1 MLASVPSTWLPY
13 SVWHVW
19 VILDRLW
26 AHPLRASKN
35 EGRGVFSANES
46 RCVGA
51 YAIGSLV
58 KESWCAAKPSEIPT
72 SS

>member
-1 MLASVPSTWLPY
+1 
-13 SVWHVW
+13 

-26 AHPLRASKN
+26 AHPLGASKN
-35 EGRGVFSANES
+35 EGRVVFSAIES

-58 KESWCAAKPSEIPT
+58 KESRCASTAKPSEIPT